1 MSPRERLDQMHAEM
15 TEWRRD
21 FHAHPEIGFE
31 EARTSEIVAQK
42 LAEWGIEVH
51 RGLGGTGVVGVL
63 RGQGQA
69 SGGNRAIGLRADM
82 DALPMEEGNSFAHRS
97 RNPGRMHACG
107 HDGHTTMLL
116 GAAKYL
122 AETRKFAGTVHLI
135 FQPAEEGLAGA
146 KAMLDDGLFE
156 RFPCD
161 AVYGIHNSPDM
172 PLGTVKALAGTAM
185 AAIDYFSVVL
195 RGKAAHGAHPQQ
207 GIDTVSIAAQ
217 VVGVLNALPSR
228 HVDALES
235 AIVSIGQI
243 HGGTSDIV
251 IPETVE
257 LRGSV
262 RTLKPDVRDLVEGL
276 FKRAVEHTAAAQ
288 GGGRD
293 RESLERRRE
302 PGGDHEADQPGD
314 DGDQQE
320 QRGQRAD
327 VAGQDLAG
335 HLARLADRHGAAAVR
350 RRGRREIVRG
360 RPRAVVVGPGGD
372 QHRAVTVVV
381 LQPVMVADERGQE
394 LLIDRAPGVG
404 PVLDDDGDQPGLLG
418 ELARRLLADQVPQH
432 VGADRTRAEE
442 EDDAEDDEGDRQA
455 LTHRWCRPRGGNPR
469 LERPPH
475 DPSRPRSRASGA
487 ADRW

>member
-1 MSPRERLDQMHAEM
+1 MEVLEKIKGYADRM
-15 TEWRRD
+15 TEIRRD
-21 FHAHPEIGFE
+21 IHAHPEIGFE
-31 EARTSEIVAQK
+31 EVRTSEIVAQK
-42 LAEWGIEVH
+42 LSEWGIEVH
-51 RGLGGTGVVGVL
+51 RGLGGTGVVGVI

-97 RNPGRMHACG
+97 KNPGRMHACG

-172 PLGTVKALAGTAM
+172 PLGTVKAIAGTAM

-195 RGKAAHGAHPQQ
+195 RGKSAHGAHPQQ
-207 GIDTVSIAAQ
+207 GIDTVAIAAQ
-217 VVGVLNALPSR
+217 VVNVLNALPSR

-262 RTLKPDVRDLVEGL
+262 RTLKPEIRDLVEGL
-276 FKRAVEHTAAAQ
+276 FKRAVENTAAAQ
-288 GGGRD
+288 GGTAEISYRRAYPATINAAHETDRASLCATNTRGVNRVIRD
-293 RESLERRRE
+293 GKPL
-302 PGGDHEADQPGD
+302 
-314 DGDQQE
+314 
-320 QRGQRAD
+320 
-327 VAGQDLAG
+327 LAG
-335 HLARLADRHGAAAVR
+335 EDFAFML
-350 RRGRREIVRG
+350 E
-360 RPRAVVVGPGGD
+360 
-372 QHRAVTVVV
+372 
-381 LQPVMVADERGQE
+381 
-394 LLIDRAPGVG
+394 RAPGAYLFFG
-404 PVLDDDGDQPGLLG
+404 QRDGAKGGTPVHNPGYDFNDDLLPIGASYLAGLVEQELG
-418 ELARRLLADQVPQH
+418 
-432 VGADRTRAEE
+432 
-442 EDDAEDDEGDRQA
+442 
-455 LTHRWCRPRGGNPR
+455 
-469 LERPPH
+469 
-475 DPSRPRSRASGA
+475 
-487 ADRW
+487 

>member
-1 MSPRERLDQMHAEM
+1 MSPRDRLDQMHAEM
-15 TEWRRD
+15 TDWRRD

-31 EARTSEIVAQK
+31 EVRTSEIVAQK
-42 LAEWGIEVH
+42 LSEWGIEVH
-51 RGLGGTGVVGVL
+51 RGLGGTGVVGVI

-97 RNPGRMHACG
+97 KNPGRMHACG

-172 PLGTVKALAGTAM
+172 ELGVVKAVTGTAM

-195 RGKAAHGAHPQQ
+195 RGKSAHGAHPQQ
-207 GIDTVSIAAQ
+207 GIDTVAIAAQ
-217 VVGVLNALPSR
+217 VVNVLNALPSR

-235 AIVSIGQI
+235 AIVSIGQV

-262 RTLKPDVRDLVEGL
+262 RTLKPEIRDLVEGL
-276 FKRAVEHTAAAQ
+276 FKRAVENTAAAQ
-288 GGGRD
+288 GGTAEISYRRAYPATINAAHETDRASLCATNTRGVNKVIRD
-293 RESLERRRE
+293 GKPL
-302 PGGDHEADQPGD
+302 
-314 DGDQQE
+314 
-320 QRGQRAD
+320 
-327 VAGQDLAG
+327 LAG
-335 HLARLADRHGAAAVR
+335 EDFAFML
-350 RRGRREIVRG
+350 E
-360 RPRAVVVGPGGD
+360 
-372 QHRAVTVVV
+372 
-381 LQPVMVADERGQE
+381 
-394 LLIDRAPGVG
+394 RAPGAYLFFG
-404 PVLDDDGDQPGLLG
+404 QRDGAKGGTPVHNPGYDFNDDLLPIGASYLAGLVEQELG
-418 ELARRLLADQVPQH
+418 
-432 VGADRTRAEE
+432 
-442 EDDAEDDEGDRQA
+442 
-455 LTHRWCRPRGGNPR
+455 
-469 LERPPH
+469 
-475 DPSRPRSRASGA
+475 
-487 ADRW
+487 